1 MSHHAHGAAP
11 YLCTMKSDS
20 SVPIITI
27 GSKAAADND
36 KPSLDDLLDKAIS
49 ALYTTRG
56 TTEQLCFRTTAEVML
71 EISDVID
78 ADLQSIAKW
87 MQQHDC
93 DTRVIDGTLCWVLYD
108 SRDPSRL

>member
-1 MSHHAHGAAP
+1 
-11 YLCTMKSDS
+11 MKSDS
-20 SVPIITI
+20 SVPIITV

-78 ADLQSIAKW
+78 ADLQSIARW
-87 MQQHDC
+87 MQQNDC